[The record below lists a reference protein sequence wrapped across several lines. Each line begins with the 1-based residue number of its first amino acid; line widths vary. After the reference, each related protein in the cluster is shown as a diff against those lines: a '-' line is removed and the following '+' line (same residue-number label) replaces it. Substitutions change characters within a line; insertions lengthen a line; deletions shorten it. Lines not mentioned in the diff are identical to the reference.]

1 MTYFDP
7 GSIAKCYVAE
17 AQSREV
23 RALAEAR
30 DRIACSEFG
39 RVELHSALHRK
50 LREGVVTQEQ
60 FAIVLRQLD
69 LDERAGLW
77 TWLPVTPKVMSDV
90 ASCYRSLPA
99 SVWLRTGD
107 AVHLVSA
114 RMHALEEIWSGD
126 LRLIAA
132 AAHFGLTG
140 RSVSPDSG

>member
-7 GSIAKCYVAE
+7 GYIAKCYVAE

-39 RVELHSALHRK
+39 RTELRSALH
-50 LREGVVTQEQ
+50 
-60 FAIVLRQLD
+60 
-69 LDERAGLW
+69 
-77 TWLPVTPKVMSDV
+77 
-90 ASCYRSLPA
+90 
-99 SVWLRTGD
+99 
-107 AVHLVSA
+107 
-114 RMHALEEIWSGD
+114 
-126 LRLIAA
+126 LIAA